1 MKKEVAKKLLKLV
14 NVKSNTDLPEFYA
27 KERVQI
33 LYRQME
39 QLASVDEI
47 RQIQGAIREIKR
59 LTTIRDEV
67 IEKAKDKYDC
77 APISKSKHKTSR
89 LKTSLCG

>member
-1 MKKEVAKKLLKLV
+1 MIKELAKKLLKLV
-14 NVKSNTDLPEFYA
+14 NVKSNTDLLEFYA

-33 LYRQME
+33 LYRQMD

-47 RQIQGAIREIKR
+47 LQIQGAIREIKR

-67 IEKAKDKYDC
+67 IEKAKDKYD
-77 APISKSKHKTSR
+77 
-89 LKTSLCG
+89 

>member
-14 NVKSNTDLPEFYA
+14 NVKSNTDLLEFYA

-67 IEKAKDKYDC
+67 IEKPKDKYD
-77 APISKSKHKTSR
+77 
-89 LKTSLCG
+89 

>member
-14 NVKSNTDLPEFYA
+14 NVKSNTDLLEFYA

-39 QLASVDEI
+39 QLASIDEI

-59 LTTIRDEV
+59 LKTIRDEV
-67 IEKAKDKYDC
+67 IEKAKDKYD
-77 APISKSKHKTSR
+77 
-89 LKTSLCG
+89 

>member
-14 NVKSNTDLPEFYA
+14 NVKSNTDLLEFYA

-67 IEKAKDKYDC
+67 IVKAKDKYD
-77 APISKSKHKTSR
+77 
-89 LKTSLCG
+89 

>member
-1 MKKEVAKKLLKLV
+1 MKKEGAKKLLKLV
-14 NVKSNTDLPEFYA
+14 NVKSNTDLLEFYA

-67 IEKAKDKYDC
+67 IEKAKDKYD
-77 APISKSKHKTSR
+77 
-89 LKTSLCG
+89 

>member
-14 NVKSNTDLPEFYA
+14 NVKSNTDLLEFYA

-67 IEKAKDKYDC
+67 IEKMHQKE
-77 APISKSKHKTSR
+77 T
-89 LKTSLCG
+89 

>member
-14 NVKSNTDLPEFYA
+14 NVKSNTDLLEFYA

-33 LYRQME
+33 LYSQME

-67 IEKAKDKYDC
+67 IEKAKDKYD
-77 APISKSKHKTSR
+77 
-89 LKTSLCG
+89 

>member
-14 NVKSNTDLPEFYA
+14 KGKSNTHLLEFYA

-67 IEKAKDKYDC
+67 IEKAKDKYD
-77 APISKSKHKTSR
+77 
-89 LKTSLCG
+89 

>member
-14 NVKSNTDLPEFYA
+14 NVKSNTDLLEFYA

-47 RQIQGAIREIKR
+47 RQIQGAIRGIKR

-67 IEKAKDKYDC
+67 IEKAKDKYD
-77 APISKSKHKTSR
+77 
-89 LKTSLCG
+89 

>member
-14 NVKSNTDLPEFYA
+14 NVKSNTDLLEFYA
-27 KERVQI
+27 RERVQI

-39 QLASVDEI
+39 QLARVDEI

-67 IEKAKDKYDC
+67 IEKAKDKYD
-77 APISKSKHKTSR
+77 
-89 LKTSLCG
+89 

>member
-1 MKKEVAKKLLKLV
+1 MKKAVAKKLLKLV
-14 NVKSNTDLPEFYA
+14 NVKSNTDLLEFYA

-67 IEKAKDKYDC
+67 IEKAKDKYD
-77 APISKSKHKTSR
+77 
-89 LKTSLCG
+89 

>member
-14 NVKSNTDLPEFYA
+14 NVKSNTDLLEFYA

-39 QLASVDEI
+39 
-47 RQIQGAIREIKR
+47 R
-59 LTTIRDEV
+59 LPVLTRFVRYKVPSE
-67 IEKAKDKYDC
+67 
-77 APISKSKHKTSR
+77 R
-89 LKTSLCG
+89 

>member
-14 NVKSNTDLPEFYA
+14 NVKSNTDLLEFYA
-27 KERVQI
+27 RERVQI

-67 IEKAKDKYDC
+67 IEKAKDKYD
-77 APISKSKHKTSR
+77 
-89 LKTSLCG
+89 

>member
-1 MKKEVAKKLLKLV
+1 MIKEVAKKLLKLV
-14 NVKSNTDLPEFYA
+14 NVKSNTDLLEFYA

-33 LYRQME
+33 LYRQIE

-67 IEKAKDKYDC
+67 IEKSKDKYD
-77 APISKSKHKTSR
+77 
-89 LKTSLCG
+89 

>member
-14 NVKSNTDLPEFYA
+14 NVKSNTDLLEFYA

-39 QLASVDEI
+39 QLVNIDEI

-67 IEKAKDKYDC
+67 VEKAKDKYD
-77 APISKSKHKTSR
+77 
-89 LKTSLCG
+89 

>member
-14 NVKSNTDLPEFYA
+14 NVKSNTDLLEFYA

-39 QLASVDEI
+39 QLASIDEI

-59 LTTIRDEV
+59 LITIRDEV
-67 IEKAKDKYDC
+67 IEKAKDKYD
-77 APISKSKHKTSR
+77 
-89 LKTSLCG
+89 

>member
-14 NVKSNTDLPEFYA
+14 NVKSNTDLLEFYA

-59 LTTIRDEV
+59 LITIRDEV
-67 IEKAKDKYDC
+67 IEKAKDKYD
-77 APISKSKHKTSR
+77 
-89 LKTSLCG
+89 

>member
-14 NVKSNTDLPEFYA
+14 NVKSNTDLLEFYA
-27 KERVQI
+27 RERVQI

-59 LTTIRDEV
+59 LITIRDEV
-67 IEKAKDKYDC
+67 IEKAKDKYD
-77 APISKSKHKTSR
+77 
-89 LKTSLCG
+89 

>member
-1 MKKEVAKKLLKLV
+1 MIKEVAKKLLKLV
-14 NVKSNTDLPEFYA
+14 NVKSNTDLLEFYA

-67 IEKAKDKYDC
+67 IEKAKDKYD
-77 APISKSKHKTSR
+77 
-89 LKTSLCG
+89 

>member
-14 NVKSNTDLPEFYA
+14 NVKSNTDLLEFYA
-27 KERVQI
+27 KDRVQI

-39 QLASVDEI
+39 HLASIDEI

-67 IEKAKDKYDC
+67 IEKAKDKYD
-77 APISKSKHKTSR
+77 
-89 LKTSLCG
+89 

>member
-1 MKKEVAKKLLKLV
+1 MKKEVAQKLLKLV
-14 NVKSNTDLPEFYA
+14 NVKSNTDLLEFYA
-27 KERVQI
+27 KARVQI

-67 IEKAKDKYDC
+67 IEKAKDKYD
-77 APISKSKHKTSR
+77 
-89 LKTSLCG
+89 

>member
-1 MKKEVAKKLLKLV
+1 MIKEVAKKLLKLV
-14 NVKSNTDLPEFYA
+14 NVKSNTDLLEFYA
-27 KERVQI
+27 RERVQI

-67 IEKAKDKYDC
+67 IEKAKDKYD
-77 APISKSKHKTSR
+77 
-89 LKTSLCG
+89 

>member
-14 NVKSNTDLPEFYA
+14 NVKSNTDLLEFYA
-27 KERVQI
+27 KERVQL

-67 IEKAKDKYDC
+67 IEKAKDKYD
-77 APISKSKHKTSR
+77 
-89 LKTSLCG
+89 

>member
-1 MKKEVAKKLLKLV
+1 MIKEVAKKLLKLV
-14 NVKSNTDLPEFYA
+14 NVKSNTDLLEFYA

-39 QLASVDEI
+39 QLANVDEI

-59 LTTIRDEV
+59 LSTIRDEV
-67 IEKAKDKYDC
+67 IEKAKDKYD
-77 APISKSKHKTSR
+77 
-89 LKTSLCG
+89 

>member
-14 NVKSNTDLPEFYA
+14 NVKSNTDLLEFYA

-33 LYRQME
+33 LYSQME
-39 QLASVDEI
+39 QLASFDYI

-67 IEKAKDKYDC
+67 IEKAKDKYD
-77 APISKSKHKTSR
+77 
-89 LKTSLCG
+89 

>member
-14 NVKSNTDLPEFYA
+14 NVKSNTDLLEFYA

-39 QLASVDEI
+39 HLASVDEI

-67 IEKAKDKYDC
+67 IEKAKDKYD
-77 APISKSKHKTSR
+77 
-89 LKTSLCG
+89 

>member
-14 NVKSNTDLPEFYA
+14 NVKSNTDLLEFYA

-59 LTTIRDEV
+59 LTTIRD
-67 IEKAKDKYDC
+67 
-77 APISKSKHKTSR
+77 
-89 LKTSLCG
+89 